1 REKRAR
7 EEREKETE
15 RERKR
20 ERETFFPSHRNG
32 RAEEDPSGAVCT
44 RESCYAV
51 YLGRRTFAEARRGCR
66 ERGGDLATLRDEGE
80 AGTVGRLLAG
90 LAAGGAGGDLKL
102 WIGLRRQPRQCSGA
116 RGPLRGFGWVTGD
129 RGTGYANWRRAP
141 EEETRRGGRGGG
153 SCPAARCVVLSHSRR
168 PEAAGDNHAW
178 LDGSCQLAVEG
189 YLCRSPGA
197 PVSYAT
203 PFGAA
208 PGDAEHVPFGSVAT
222 AECPGG
228 RRRSALCRAREDGR
242 VGWSRDPA
250 TLCADDAT
258 DADDAHDPCRHEPCP
273 HACPPGY
280 EAAGDEGGAG
290 VSRCRDVDE
299 CLETPCRHLCANAD
313 GSYRCHCLEGF
324 APSPADPRACLD
336 VDECAEPGR
345 CQQACGNYPGGFAC
359 RCGEGF
365 ALDRDG
371 FSCSPHPPLPLS
383 SPPGRHFGPIALA
396 TSPEGR
402 HVGPTAPVTS
412 PEGRHFGPITPAT
425 GHGNRL
431 EPATRGPARAS
442 TAPGGRGEAGTRGSS
457 WSEKS
462 EEEEEEGEQPHGSGA
477 KVTQPGPP
485 ARGPRP
491 NLGPLGDD
499 RGLLVALLV
508 PVCIF
513 LVVMLALA
521 VAYGTRCA
529 CERPR
534 PVTDCYRWV

>member
-1 REKRAR
+1 MFLVVCAHHHLLLLLLLLLPCPPWARA
-7 EEREKETE
+7 E
-15 RERKR
+15 
-20 ERETFFPSHRNG
+20 

-168 PEAAGDNHAW
+168 PEAAGDNH
-178 LDGSCQLAVEG
+178 
-189 YLCRSPGA
+189 PGA

-250 TLCADDAT
+250 TLCADD
-258 DADDAHDPCRHEPCP
+258 PCP

-383 SPPGRHFGPIALA
+383 SPPGDAR
-396 TSPEGR
+396 R
-402 HVGPTAPVTS
+402 
-412 PEGRHFGPITPAT
+412 TP
-425 GHGNRL
+425 
-431 EPATRGPARAS
+431 TRGALKAAILDPSPRRPG
-442 TAPGGRGEAGTRGSS
+442 TATVSNPPPGAPPGPRRPPGAGGRPGLGGHRGRRS
-457 WSEKS
+457 
-462 EEEEEEGEQPHGSGA
+462 
-477 KVTQPGPP
+477 
-485 ARGPRP
+485 RR
-491 NLGPLGDD
+491 
-499 RGLLVALLV
+499 R
-508 PVCIF
+508 
-513 LVVMLALA
+513 
-521 VAYGTRCA
+521 
-529 CERPR
+529 
-534 PVTDCYRWV
+534 

>member
-1 REKRAR
+1 LRTGTAQ
-7 EEREKETE
+7 ERTNQGC
-15 RERKR
+15 
-20 ERETFFPSHRNG
+20 SSWS
-32 RAEEDPSGAVCT
+32 EDPSGAVCT

-129 RGTGYANWRRAP
+129 RGTGYANW
-141 EEETRRGGRGGG
+141 GGRGGG

-189 YLCRSPGA
+189 YLCRS
-197 PVSYAT
+197 
-203 PFGAA
+203 
-208 PGDAEHVPFGSVAT
+208 
-222 AECPGG
+222 
-228 RRRSALCRAREDGR
+228 
-242 VGWSRDPA
+242 
-250 TLCADDAT
+250 
-258 DADDAHDPCRHEPCP
+258 PCP

-371 FSCSPHPPLPLS
+371 FSCSPHPPS
-383 SPPGRHFGPIALA
+383 RS
-396 TSPEGR
+396 
-402 HVGPTAPVTS
+402 
-412 PEGRHFGPITPAT
+412 
-425 GHGNRL
+425 
-431 EPATRGPARAS
+431 RGLQ
-442 TAPGGRGEAGTRGSS
+442 PGGRARTSGPSGTTGGSWWRS
-457 WSEKS
+457 WCPSAS
-462 EEEEEEGEQPHGSGA
+462 S
-477 KVTQPGPP
+477 
-485 ARGPRP
+485 
-491 NLGPLGDD
+491 
-499 RGLLVALLV
+499 
-508 PVCIF
+508 
-513 LVVMLALA
+513 
-521 VAYGTRCA
+521 
-529 CERPR
+529 
-534 PVTDCYRWV
+534 